1 MVVRRRGGRRRRMRG
16 MLGMLGMLGMP
27 GSVALHLKLREERP
41 GKYQKER
48 CERQVERYTVPHGIC
63 RAERSHLTLRFVG
76 GLKREN
82 CTA

>member
-16 MLGMLGMLGMP
+16 MLGMR
-27 GSVALHLKLREERP
+27 GSVALRLKLREERP
-41 GKYQKER
+41 DKYQKER
-48 CERQVERYTVPHGIC
+48 RERQVERYTVPHGIC

>member
-16 MLGMLGMLGMP
+16 MLAMGMR
-27 GSVALHLKLREERP
+27 GSVALRLKLREERP

-48 CERQVERYTVPHGIC
+48 RERQVERYTVPHGIC
-63 RAERSHLTLRFVG
+63 RAERSHLTLRFVS